1 MNSTASENA
10 SPSLQAVWATT
21 IEAVDWSQLLSE
33 SDGERRRRAVGH
45 RLQRFA
51 ALCTGVVAN
60 SLHQHFSSGLRP
72 GIIRPPVCR
81 QRCQHRRRWSV
92 DATAWQVRSLLPSCD
107 HSTPGDICRRV
118 VRYLPVVEHLRNYR
132 WRSWLLGDILAGVSS
147 GVIHV
152 PQVSIVCLLPAI
164 R

>member
-10 SPSLQAVWATT
+10 SPSLQAVWAKT

-45 RLQRFA
+45 RLQQFT
-51 ALCTGVVAN
+51 ALCTGVIAN

-81 QRCQHRRRWSV
+81 QRCQHQRRWSV
-92 DATAWQVRSLLPSCD
+92 DATAWQRSVAVAVMRPFDTGRYMSACGPLLPGRRAPAKLSLAILVAGR
-107 HSTPGDICRRV
+107 HSRR
-118 VRYLPVVEHLRNYR
+118 RQQ
-132 WRSWLLGDILAGVSS
+132 RSYTRAAG
-147 GVIHV
+147 
-152 PQVSIVCLLPAI
+152 Q
-164 R
+164 